1 LLHNTNDRNI
11 RGVGYVTGR
20 NNTISDK
27 ARILERLTVVDVYGH
42 PKQVG
47 KDYVMKCPF
56 HEEKTASFH
65 IYTDSLSFKCYGC
78 NKAGSVFDFVMET
91 ARISFPEAL
100 RILAEKAG
108 VELSSAPDPNARLL
122 EINSTAFGFYAE
134 SLKKNEKAMEYL
146 TKGRS
151 LLPES
156 IQHFKI
162 GCTNVLP
169 LVNYLKN
176 KGFTDEEIIN
186 SGLGVKRNGEIKD
199 FFFRRI
205 MFPITRNGRVLGFSG
220 RVTGDEEPKYLNT
233 SATPIFRKKEILYGL
248 DPVAI
253 KTAGYA
259 IVVEGQLDVIM
270 AHQCGYRNTCAP
282 LGTSFGEEHVK
293 TLKKYINWAMVIYDG
308 DKAGINASQRT
319 AKILF
324 DGKMRGGVG
333 ILPEGEDPD
342 SFLRRGGTFMPII
355 ESAEPFPC
363 FLADRFKGTKRMI
376 FNTLLIDRS
385 SPEIAEFLAY
395 RRTKEETDMFREI
408 EARALLE
415 KDLKKDPLVVRRK
428 DMEVRKHN
436 GALVLLAGGRFL
448 FSTGINGEDYKKQAE
463 YLVTNILKLK
473 NKARRRMA
481 AQMESG
487 EA

>member
-1 LLHNTNDRNI
+1 M
-11 RGVGYVTGR
+11 
-20 NNTISDK
+20 SDK
-27 ARILERLTVVDVYGH
+27 ARILERLTVLDVYGH

-78 NKAGSVFDFVMET
+78 NKAGSVFDFVMEKE
-91 ARISFPEAL
+91 RVSFSEAL
-100 RILAEKAG
+100 RILSEKAG
-108 VELSSAPDPNARLL
+108 VELSSAPDPNARLY
-122 EINSTAFGFYAE
+122 EINSTALGFYVE
-134 SLKKNEKAMEYL
+134 SLGKNGKAMDYL
-146 TKGRS
+146 TKVRGLS
-151 LLPES
+151 PES

-162 GCTNVLP
+162 GCTNGVP
-169 LVNYLKN
+169 LVSYLKS
-176 KGFTDEEIIN
+176 KGFTDKEIIE

-199 FFFRRI
+199 FFFKRI
-205 MFPITRNGRVLGFSG
+205 MFPIIRNGRVRGFSG
-220 RVTGDEEPKYLNT
+220 RVTGNEEPKYLNT
-233 SATPIFRKKEILYGL
+233 SATPIFRKKEILYGI

-282 LGTSFGEEHVK
+282 MGTSFGEEHVK
-293 TLKKYINWAMVIYDG
+293 TLKKYTNWAIVIYDG
-308 DKAGINASQRT
+308 DKAGINAAQRT
-319 AKILF
+319 TKILF

-342 SFLRRGGTFMPII
+342 SFLRKGGTLIPII
-355 ESAEPFPC
+355 ESVEPFSC

-395 RRTKEETDMFREI
+395 RRTKEETDMFREM

-415 KDLKKDPLVVRRK
+415 KDIKKDPLVVRRK

-436 GALVLLAGGRFL
+436 GSLVLLTGGRFL
-448 FSTGINGEDYKKQAE
+448 FSTGINGENYKKQAE
-463 YLVTNILKLK
+463 HLVTDILKLK
-473 NKARRRMA
+473 NKARSRRA
-481 AQMESG
+481 AQMESW
-487 EA
+487 EAQ

>member
-1 LLHNTNDRNI
+1 MSKTMSDRE
-11 RGVGYVTGR
+11 
-20 NNTISDK
+20 
-27 ARILERLTVVDVYGH
+27 RILERLTVFDVYGH

-47 KDYVMKCPF
+47 KDFVMKCPF

-78 NKAGSVFDFVMET
+78 NKAGSVFDFVMEKE
-91 ARISFPEAL
+91 RVSFPEAL
-100 RILAEKAG
+100 RILAAKAG
-108 VELSSAPDPNARLL
+108 VELSSISNSNGGLF
-122 EINSTAFGFYAE
+122 EINSTALNFYVE

-146 TKGRS
+146 TKQRS

-162 GCTNVLP
+162 GCTNGVP
-169 LVNYLKN
+169 LVNYLKG

-186 SGLGVKRNGEIKD
+186 SGLGVKRNGEVKD

-205 MFPITRNGRVLGFSG
+205 MFPIIRNGSVLGFSG
-220 RVTGDEEPKYLNT
+220 RVTGDREPKYLNT
-233 SATPIFRKKEILYGL
+233 CATPVFLKKEILYGL

-253 KTAGYA
+253 RAAGYA
-259 IVVEGQLDVIM
+259 IVVEGQTDVIM
-270 AHQCGYRNTCAP
+270 AHQYGYRNTCAP
-282 LGTSFGEEHVK
+282 MGTSFGVDHVK
-293 TLKKYINWAMVIYDG
+293 TLKKYTDWVMLIYDG
-308 DKAGINASQRT
+308 DKAGINAAQRT

-342 SFLRRGGTFMPII
+342 SFLRKGGTFTPII
-355 ESAEPFPC
+355 ESAEPFSC

-385 SPEIAEFLAY
+385 SSEIAEFLAY

-408 EARALLE
+408 EAKALLE
-415 KDLKKDPLVVRRK
+415 KDIKKDPLVVRRK

-436 GALVLLAGGRFL
+436 GFLVLLTEGRFL

-463 YLVTNILKLK
+463 HLVTNILKLK
-473 NKARRRMA
+473 SKARRRRA
-481 AQMESG
+481 AQMES
-487 EA
+487 EESQ

>member
-1 LLHNTNDRNI
+1 M
-11 RGVGYVTGR
+11 
-20 NNTISDK
+20 SDK
-27 ARILERLTVVDVYGH
+27 ARILERLTVLNVYGH

-47 KDYVMKCPF
+47 KDYVMKCPL

-78 NKAGSVFDFVMET
+78 NKAGSVFDFVMEKE
-91 ARISFPEAL
+91 RVSFPEAL

-108 VELSSAPDPNARLL
+108 VELSSAPDPNARLF
-122 EINSTAFGFYAE
+122 EINSTALGFYSE
-134 SLKKNEKAMEYL
+134 SLKKNEKAMDYL
-146 TKGRS
+146 TKVRGLS
-151 LLPES
+151 PES

-162 GCTNVLP
+162 GCTNGVP
-169 LVNYLKN
+169 LVSYLKS
-176 KGFTDEEIIN
+176 KCFTDKEIIE

-199 FFFRRI
+199 FFFKRI
-205 MFPITRNGRVLGFSG
+205 MFPIIRNGRVLGFTG

-233 SATPIFRKKEILYGL
+233 SATPIFRKKEILYGI
-248 DPVAI
+248 DSVAI

-282 LGTSFGEEHVK
+282 MGTSFGEEHVK
-293 TLKKYINWAMVIYDG
+293 TLKKYANWAIVIYDG
-308 DKAGINASQRT
+308 DKAGRTATQRT
-319 AKILF
+319 AKIFF

-333 ILPEGEDPD
+333 ILPAGEDPD
-342 SFLRRGGTFMPII
+342 SFLRKGGTLIPII
-355 ESAEPFPC
+355 ESVEPFSC
-363 FLADRFKGTKRMI
+363 FLADKFRGTKRMI
-376 FNTLLIDRS
+376 FNTLLADRT

-395 RRTKEETDMFREI
+395 RGTKEETDMFREM

-415 KDLKKDPLVVRRK
+415 KDIKKDPLVIRRK
-428 DMEVRKHN
+428 GMEVRKHN
-436 GALVLLAGGRFL
+436 GYLVLLTGGRFL

-473 NKARRRMA
+473 SKAKRRKA
-481 AQMESG
+481 A
-487 EA
+487 